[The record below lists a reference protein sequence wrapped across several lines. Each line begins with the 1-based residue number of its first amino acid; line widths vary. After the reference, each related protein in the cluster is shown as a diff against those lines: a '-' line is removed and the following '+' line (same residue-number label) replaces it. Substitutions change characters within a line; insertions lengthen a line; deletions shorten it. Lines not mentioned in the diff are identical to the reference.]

1 MARGEEILEFL
12 VEEVEASL
20 EGDLPSRI
28 PDKGRLVVSATEEAH
43 PFLLAS
49 LFRRFQGTLL
59 VAVPGTEEAE
69 ETVECLRCIL
79 HAGEVMV
86 LPCRELIIAG
96 EKGEDPESVSLR
108 GRALAALREGRHA
121 VVVCEALSLAHPF
134 PEGEL
139 FASPIRLR
147 EGEEED
153 RDRVLERLADM
164 GYRREYLVE
173 GGGQF
178 AVRGGIMDIYDPAL
192 KAPVRVEWFG
202 DRVERIRFFDPQDQ
216 RSREGLR
223 EVEFFPVRP
232 LPGETRGVT
241 DLLGPGSALVLLQP
255 PLLRHRWRQV
265 EGSSELDM
273 EKISMI
279 SALVE
284 LDPLA
289 GSSHVR
295 LRTQAAGDFGG
306 RVDEFLRGLKDLAEE
321 GFRAVVLL
329 ETEGRLQRMREA
341 MLDMGIPVIEEGTPG
356 RGTVRL
362 AALGWGRGFLLPDR
376 GLALFTDRDIFGRRR
391 MRSVGERSTGPPLD
405 GWWELEE
412 GDFVVHVNHGIAVY
426 GGLVRREVEGSV
438 REYLLLRYAGGDA
451 LYVPVDRID
460 LVHRYVG
467 SEKPEVHRLSG
478 HHWRRVKKRARA
490 SAREIAL
497 DLLRLY
503 AERMAIEGHAF
514 APDDP
519 WQRELEDSFPYVE
532 TLDQE
537 RAIREVKE
545 DMEKPVPMDRLVYGD
560 VGFGKTEVAVRA
572 AFKAVMDGKQVMV
585 LVPTTVLAQQH
596 YHTFT
601 QRFHPFPVRVEVL
614 SRFRSP
620 REQRE
625 VLEALARGEVDVLI
639 GTHRLLQEDVRPAD
653 LGLLIVD
660 EEHRFGVAQK
670 EKLKALR
677 RSVDVLTLTATPI
690 PRTLQMSL
698 SGIRDM
704 SVMDTPIED
713 RRPVITSVGP
723 YDERVIQEAIRKELA
738 RGGQVFYV
746 HNRVQTIDR
755 AARRVRELVP
765 EARVLVGHGQ
775 MRESRLERVME
786 DFVAHRAD
794 VLVCTTIVES
804 GLDIPN
810 ANTLIVDGAELLGLS
825 QLYHLR
831 GRIGR
836 ADRQAY
842 AFFLFHAGGHI
853 TDGAA
858 QRLKVIRDF
867 SELGSGLRVAMKD
880 LEIRGAGNLLGP
892 EQHGHVEAVGF
903 ELYCRMLAEA
913 VDELRGVRR
922 PRGSKVAI
930 DLPIRAHIPEDYIP
944 RASGRIE
951 IYRRLGEAQGRDE
964 VEDLADE
971 VRDRYGPL
979 PVEVENLFAVA
990 RLRLACL
997 EAGVRE
1003 VSLERERV
1011 ALRLGARGSVPPGVL
1026 LSTAEKEEYPWKEA
1040 RFREGMREVVL
1051 VFPPGWCAGLGADY
1065 LVSITNWL
1073 REAVFAAGSRPGEG
1087 GFPGPHPAL
1096 PGRRGPGRKTQ
1107 G

>member
-1 MARGEEILEFL
+1 MRDMGKGEELLEFIRG
-12 VEEVEASL
+12 EVEASL
-20 EGDLPSRI
+20 DGELPEAVPGR
-28 PDKGRLVVSATEEAH
+28 GRLVIRATEEAH
-43 PFLLAS
+43 PFLVAY
-49 LFRRFQGTLL
+49 LFRLFPGTLL
-59 VAVPGTEEAE
+59 VAVPGTREVEEM
-69 ETVECLRCIL
+69 VEGLRL
-79 HAGEVMV
+79 MLFPGEVME
-86 LPCRELIIAG
+86 LPFRELVIAG
-96 EKGEDPESVSLR
+96 KRGEDPEAVSLR
-108 GRALAALREGRHA
+108 ARALAALREGRHA
-121 VVVCEALSLAHPF
+121 VVCCEALALAHPV
-134 PEGEL
+134 PAGEL
-139 FASPIRLR
+139 SALPVRLR
-147 EGEEED
+147 EGEEAD
-153 RDRVLERLADM
+153 RDGVLERLADM
-164 GYRREYLVE
+164 GYVREYLVE

-178 AVRGGIMDIYDPAL
+178 AVRGGILDVYDPAL
-192 KAPVRVEWFG
+192 QAPVRVEWFG
-202 DRVERIRFFDPQDQ
+202 DRVERIRFFDPLDQ

-232 LPGETRGVT
+232 GPGEPRRLGE
-241 DLLGPGSALVLLQP
+241 LLGPGCALVLLQP
-255 PLLRHRWRQV
+255 YLLRRCWRDA
-265 EGSSELDM
+265 EEAAEPDLED
-273 EKISMI
+273 IANRT
-279 SALVE
+279 ALVE

-289 GSSHVR
+289 GASHLQ
-295 LRTQAAGDFGG
+295 LRSRAAGDFGG
-306 RVDEFLRGLKDLAEE
+306 RVGEFLRELKETVEE
-321 GFRAVVLL
+321 GFRVVVLL

-341 MLDMGIPVIEEGTPG
+341 ALEEGIPVVDGGLPSP
-356 RGTVRL
+356 GTVRL
-362 AALGWGRGFLLPDR
+362 AALSWGRGLVLPDR
-376 GLALFTDRDIFGRRR
+376 GLALFTDGDVFGRRR
-391 MRSVGERSTGPPLD
+391 VRVAAGERGAGRPLE

-426 GGLVRREVEGSV
+426 GGLVRREVEGTV
-438 REYLLLRYAGGDA
+438 REYLLLKYAGGDA

-467 SEKPEVHRLSG
+467 AEKPEVHRLSG
-478 HHWRRVKKRARA
+478 HHWRKVKRRARA
-490 SAREIAL
+490 SAREMAL

-503 AERMAIEGHAF
+503 AERMAAEGHAF

-532 TLDQE
+532 TPDQE

-596 YHTFT
+596 YRTFT

-614 SRFRSP
+614 SRFRTP

-625 VLEALARGEVDVLI
+625 VLEAVARGEVDVII
-639 GTHRLLQEDVRPAD
+639 GTHRLLQEDVSPAD

-670 EKLKALR
+670 EKMKALR
-677 RSVDVLTLTATPI
+677 RNVDVLTLTATPI

-704 SVMDTPIED
+704 SIMDTPIED

-723 YDERVIQEAIRKELA
+723 YDEQVVQEAIRKELA

-746 HNRVQTIDR
+746 HNRVQSIER

-775 MRESRLERVME
+775 MRESRLERVMD

-810 ANTLIVDGAELLGLS
+810 VNTLIVDGAEHLGLS

-836 ADRQAY
+836 GDRQAY
-842 AFFLFHAGGHI
+842 AFFLFHPGGKV

-913 VDELRGVRR
+913 VDELRGIRR
-922 PRGSKVAI
+922 PRGSKVTI
-930 DLPIRAHIPEDYIP
+930 DLPLRAFVPEEYIP
-944 RASGRIE
+944 RASRRLE
-951 IYRRLGEAQGRDE
+951 LYRRLGEAEGEGE
-964 VEDLADE
+964 VDSLAEE

-979 PVEVENLFAVA
+979 PVEVESLFASA

-1003 VSLERERV
+1003 VGHERDAITV
-1011 ALRLGARGSVPPGVL
+1011 RLSGRGPLAPGEL
-1026 LSTAEKEEYPWKEA
+1026 LSAAEKGGYPWRRA
-1040 RFREGMREVVL
+1040 DFREGLREVVL
-1051 VFPPGWCAGLGADY
+1051 SFPP
-1065 LVSITNWL
+1065 
-1073 REAVFAAGSRPGEG
+1073 GSRPGSEAS
-1087 GFPGPHPAL
+1087 HVESITRWLKEAVSVA
-1096 PGRRGPGRKTQ
+1096 RK

>member
-1 MARGEEILEFL
+1 MEGDQGVGKGAMEPEEGILEFL
-12 VEEVEASL
+12 MAEVEASL
-20 EGDLPSRI
+20 GGDLRAMLPRR
-28 PDKGRLVVSATEEAH
+28 GRLVLRATEEVH

-49 LFRRFQGTLL
+49 LFRLLSGTML
-59 VAVPGTEEAE
+59 VAVPGSEEAA
-69 ETVECLRCIL
+69 ETAERLRRL
-79 HAGEVMV
+79 LSAAEVME
-86 LPCRELIIAG
+86 LPYRELVIAG
-96 EKGEDPESVSLR
+96 ERGEDPEAVSLR
-108 GRALAALREGRHA
+108 ARALAALREGRHVA
-121 VVVCEALSLAHPF
+121 VICEGLAMAHPF
-134 PEGEL
+134 PGGEL
-139 FASPIRLR
+139 SASPVRLR
-147 EGEEED
+147 EGEEAD
-153 RDRVLERLADM
+153 RDQVLGRLTDM

-178 AVRGGIMDIYDPAL
+178 AVRGGILDVYDPAL
-192 KAPVRVEWFG
+192 RAPVRVEWFG
-202 DRVERIRFFDPQDQ
+202 DRVERMRFFDPQDQ
-216 RSREGLR
+216 RSREALR
-223 EVEFFPVRP
+223 EVEFFPVRS
-232 LPGETRGVT
+232 LPGEARDLPG
-241 DLLGPGSALVLLQP
+241 LLGLGSALVLLQP
-255 PLLRHRWRQV
+255 PLLRRRWRSSDEALEPDL
-265 EGSSELDM
+265 EG
-273 EKISMI
+273 ISMNTT
-279 SALVE
+279 LVE

-289 GSSHVR
+289 GTAHLQ
-295 LRTQAAGDFGG
+295 LRSRAASEFGG
-306 RVDEFLRGLKDLAEE
+306 RVGEFLGELKGLLKE
-321 GFRAVVLL
+321 GFRVVVLL
-329 ETEGRLQRMREA
+329 ETEGRMRRMREA
-341 MLDMGIPVIEEGTPG
+341 MLEEGIPVVDRGAPA
-356 RGTVRL
+356 RGTVRM
-362 AALGWGRGFLLPDR
+362 AAVNWGRGFLLADR
-376 GLALFTDRDIFGRRR
+376 GLALFSDADVFGRRR
-391 MRSVGERSTGPPLD
+391 ARVGAGERGAVRPLE

-426 GGLVRREVEGSV
+426 GGLVRREVDGKP
-438 REYLLLRYAGGDA
+438 REYLLLRYAGGDT

-467 SEKPEVHRLSG
+467 AERPEVHRLSG
-478 HHWRRVKKRARA
+478 HHWRKVKRRARA
-490 SAREIAL
+490 SAREMAM

-503 AERMAIEGHAF
+503 AERMASEGHAF

-532 TLDQE
+532 TPDQE
-537 RAIREVKE
+537 KAIREVKE

-596 YHTFT
+596 YRTFT

-614 SRFRSP
+614 SRFRGP

-625 VLEALARGEVDVLI
+625 VLDAVARGEVDVVI

-677 RSVDVLTLTATPI
+677 RNVDVLTLTATPI

-713 RRPVITSVGP
+713 RRAVITSVGP
-723 YDERVIQEAIRKELA
+723 YDEEVIREAIRKELA

-746 HNRVQTIDR
+746 HNRVQSIEK

-775 MRESRLERVME
+775 MRENRLEKVME

-810 ANTLIVDGAELLGLS
+810 VNTLIVDGAENLGLS

-842 AFFLFHAGGHI
+842 AFFLFHPGGRI

-930 DLPIRAHIPEDYIP
+930 DLPVRAYIPEEYIS
-944 RASGRIE
+944 RASRRIE
-951 IYRRLGEAQGRDE
+951 IYRRLGEAEGEEE
-964 VEDLADE
+964 VKALAAE

-979 PVEVENLFAVA
+979 PSEVENLFAVA

-1003 VSLERERV
+1003 VGHGREEV
-1011 ALRLGARGSVPPGVL
+1011 SLRLGARAPVAPGVFL
-1026 LSTAEKEEYPWKEA
+1026 AAAGEAGYPWSKA
-1040 RFREGMREVVL
+1040 SFREGLREVVL
-1051 VFPPGWCAGLGADY
+1051 SFPPG
-1065 LVSITNWL
+1065 S
-1073 REAVFAAGSRPGEG
+1073 RAGSETGHLEG
-1087 GFPGPHPAL
+1087 IAAWL
-1096 PGRRGPGRKTQ
+1096 KEVVSRARGG